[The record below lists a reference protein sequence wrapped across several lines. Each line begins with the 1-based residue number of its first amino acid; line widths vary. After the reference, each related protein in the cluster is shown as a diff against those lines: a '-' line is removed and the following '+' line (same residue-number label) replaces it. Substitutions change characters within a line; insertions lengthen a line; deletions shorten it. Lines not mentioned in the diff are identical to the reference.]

1 MEVPDGTDRHN
12 LILLS
17 RRLDAGLSQRQM
29 AEEIGVSRR
38 VYQHAERGG
47 TPQPRHAA
55 KFADHYGISVMDLFY
70 GDLEVAA

>member
-1 MEVPDGTDRHN
+1 MEVNADTNQRN

-17 RRLDAGLSQRQM
+17 HRLEAGLSQRQM
-29 AEEIGVSRR
+29 AEEIGVSTR

-47 TPQPRHAA
+47 TPQPRHAI
-55 KFADHYGISVMDLFY
+55 KFAEHYGISVMDLFY